1 VLLWELTPHADGPGV
16 PVRLTAPGLDPAWS
30 STAPAGEEPLDPRP
44 LRREAT
50 L

>member
-1 VLLWELTPHADGPGV
+1 LWELKPHADAP
-16 PVRLTAPGLDPAWS
+16 PSRVRLTAPGLDPAWS
-30 STAPAGEEPLDPRP
+30 SSELAGEEPLGPRP